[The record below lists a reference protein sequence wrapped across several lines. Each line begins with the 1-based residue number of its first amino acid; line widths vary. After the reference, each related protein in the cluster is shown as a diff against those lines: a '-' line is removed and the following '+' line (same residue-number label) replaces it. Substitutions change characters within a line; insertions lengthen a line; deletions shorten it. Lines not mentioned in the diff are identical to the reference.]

1 MPINGLGHF
10 GKSHPLIAW
19 LLERAGAGYFALGR
33 KSHPLNEWLLEL
45 AQPAQE
51 PLAGKGHTL
60 NAWLLA
66 PH

>member
-1 MPINGLGHF
+1 MPINSLGHF
-10 GKSHPLIAW
+10 GESHPLNAW
-19 LLERAGAGYFALGR
+19 LLERAIPGDFALGR